1 MSWRAE
7 QKAATAAGSVR
18 VGSEVSPPLCAF
30 PRAGMGMLTRRQA
43 FRGRGRRG
51 AVPGALR
58 ASLLL
63 VPGSRAGSGV
73 EVRGVGPGPH
83 CWEGGRR
90 HRRRRSEVP
99 AGLSYAAFLPF
110 LPLHPG
116 LSCFALR
123 LPQAGTAGTAGIDR
137 PKSSGC

>member
-18 VGSEVSPPLCAF
+18 AGSEVSPPLCAF
-30 PRAGMGMLTRRQA
+30 PRAGMGMLTGRQA

-58 ASLLL
+58 ASLPL
-63 VPGSRAGSGV
+63 VPGSRAGLGV

-83 CWEGGRR
+83 CWEGGRK
-90 HRRRRSEVP
+90 HRRKRSEVP
-99 AGLSYAAFLPF
+99 AGLSYPAF

-123 LPQAGTAGTAGIDR
+123 FPLVGTAGTAGVDR